1 MGIEIIIEGKTKRM
15 SDIDIYEKSRNLM
28 SYYYKRGDRIFF
40 SVLRKNFSESA
51 EHIGDYLVSEGY
63 VRKDTLYRC
72 PNCNLFICI
81 GKPEIFEGEIICCN
95 CDNSYDIT
103 KLIKEPVWIRI

>member
-1 MGIEIIIEGKTKRM
+1 M

-28 SYYYKRGDRIFF
+28 SYYKRGDRIFF
-40 SVLRKNFSESA
+40 SVLHKNFSELA

-63 VRKDTLYRC
+63 VRKDILYRC
-72 PNCNLFICI
+72 PNCNLAIRI
-81 GKPEIFEGEIICCN
+81 GKPETSEDEIICYN

-103 KLIKEPVWIRI
+103 KLIEEPVWIRI

>member
-1 MGIEIIIEGKTKRM
+1 M

-28 SYYYKRGDRIFF
+28 NYYKRGDRIFF
-40 SVLRKNFSESA
+40 SVLRKNFSELA

-63 VRKDTLYRC
+63 VRKDILYRC
-72 PNCNLFICI
+72 PNCNLAICI
-81 GKPEIFEGEIICCN
+81 GKPEISEDEITCYN
-95 CDNSYDIT
+95 CDNSYDVT